1 MPRIAVEMAE
11 LGSLVGDVSRAK
23 ILAALMDGRAL
34 TALELSLAARVTP
47 QTTSSHLA

>member
-34 TALELSLAARVTP
+34 TALELSTAHHVGKQP
-47 QTTSSHLA
+47 

>member
-23 ILAALMDGRAL
+23 ILAALMDGRAS
-34 TALELSLAARVTP
+34 TALELIPSPIDQNPCA
-47 QTTSSHLA
+47 H